1 MKSPVR
7 IVMFFAVLAAFVL
20 AACAPAATPAADY
33 TSDQAQAVAA
43 TAAPAATEAPAA
55 QDAAGGPAQ
64 PAAKAGVGGAAG
76 GGAANSVDSGSAATA
91 VADAIPQSPGD
102 RKIIKNADL
111 KLQVADTD
119 SAIDRTTQI
128 VGDVGGYIL
137 SSRIWFQ
144 DYNNKS
150 YKYASISMGVPVD
163 QFETAMR
170 RLRGLAVKVLDE
182 NASGQ
187 DVTDQYVD
195 LQSQLDSLQATRD
208 RIKGFLDQAKTVDEA
223 LQINQQLTDVEGQ
236 IDQVKGKMNY
246 LSGRSAYSTI
256 SVSLEPQLPDIP
268 TLTPTPTRTLTPTPT
283 PTVWSPGN
291 TFNSASNILVNSYEG
306 ITELLIWVFVVLV
319 PILLPPVLIIWL
331 IWKLV
336 TRKNKKPTA
345 SS

>member
-7 IVMFFAVLAAFVL
+7 LVVFAAVVTAFLL
-20 AACAPAATPAADY
+20 AACGTPATPTSDAKYSNQNSSVAQAAATQAPARQDAGGAPVLPAVKGAGE
-33 TSDQAQAVAA
+33 AA
-43 TAAPAATEAPAA
+43 NGIVAPAGTT
-55 QDAAGGPAQ
+55 GPDTVQ
-64 PAAKAGVGGAAG
+64 P
-76 GGAANSVDSGSAATA
+76 SA
-91 VADAIPQSPGD
+91 GD

-111 KLQVADTD
+111 KLQVDDTD

-144 DYNNKS
+144 DFNNKS

-223 LQINQQLTDVEGQ
+223 LQINQQLTAIEGQ

-246 LSGRSAYSTI
+246 LSGRSAFSTI
-256 SVSLEPQLPDIP
+256 SVSIEPVLPEIP
-268 TLTPTPTRTLTPTPT
+268 PTPTPT
-283 PTVWSPGN
+283 PTPTATPVVWQPG
-291 TFNSASNILVNSYEG
+291 TAFNAASGTLVSAYQG
-306 ITELLIWVFVVLV
+306 IIELLIWVFVVLLPIILP
-319 PILLPPVLIIWL
+319 PILIVWL
-331 IWKLV
+331 LWKLA
-336 TRKNKKPTA
+336 TRKGKKPTA
-345 SS
+345 SE